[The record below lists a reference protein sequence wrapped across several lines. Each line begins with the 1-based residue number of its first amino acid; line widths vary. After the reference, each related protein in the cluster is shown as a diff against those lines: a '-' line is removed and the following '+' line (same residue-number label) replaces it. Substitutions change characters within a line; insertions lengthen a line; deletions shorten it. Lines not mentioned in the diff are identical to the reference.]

1 MVMLSELGGMQE
13 SNENVWSISM
23 SFDIETRSG
32 DGDEIVHRTYTFG
45 YAREWEKW
53 TFHEFKEKRTK
64 DTTRMSDRNWRQ
76 SRHIMWHEVNETPTV
91 EVPPEVADELQQATG
106 AESIVIQVP
115 SGGIKEN
122 TYEELYIAD
131 D

>member
-1 MVMLSELGGMQE
+1 MLSELGGMQE
-13 SNENVWSISM
+13 SNENVWRISM
-23 SFDIETRSG
+23 SFDIETRSE
-32 DGDEIVHRTYTFG
+32 DGDEIVHRTYTFS
-45 YAREWEKW
+45 YAKEWEKW
-53 TFHEFKEKRTK
+53 TFQEFKEKRTE
-64 DTTRMSDRNWRQ
+64 DTTRMSDRNWSQ
-76 SRHIMWHEVNETPTV
+76 SRHIMWQEVNETPTV